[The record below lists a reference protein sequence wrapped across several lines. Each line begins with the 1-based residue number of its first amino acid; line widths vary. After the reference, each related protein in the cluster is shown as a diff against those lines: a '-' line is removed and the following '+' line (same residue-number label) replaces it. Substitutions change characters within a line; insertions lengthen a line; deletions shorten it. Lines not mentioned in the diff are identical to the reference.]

1 MFFNTPCLNSRPCA
15 GRNWFKRIV
24 SRFLVR
30 MSARFLLP
38 SINQKLF
45 LKCSMKWHYI
55 STCFEHFS
63 IFGPE
68 LWIHIVFKEDRW
80 IKQQC
85 HVRPPSWS
93 DKAILTFS
101 PPRLH
106 DMYIDSLATTFQTR
120 CISITFV
127 NKLELLVI
135 GCWLSHMKN
144 PTVLRNGESPF
155 LISTRT
161 SSSYSSS
168 PLHGNRDERSG
179 RQGPVDST
187 YDWQFNQ
194 VLTLRRMYK

>member
-1 MFFNTPCLNSRPCA
+1 MCWKEFIQKNC
-15 GRNWFKRIV
+15 FKIFSKEV
-24 SRFLVR
+24 SKIFA
-30 MSARFLLP
+30 SF
-38 SINQKLF
+38 IK
-45 LKCSMKWHYI
+45 
-55 STCFEHFS
+55 STCFEHIS

-80 IKQQC
+80 IKQQR

-168 PLHGNRDERSG
+168 PLHGNQDECSGWQRS
-179 RQGPVDST
+179 VNST
-187 YDWQFNQ
+187 YDWQFLINQ